1 MIPNALAWKEL
12 PCWLTFSLCKSVCWL
27 LNVNVFGFIFL
38 YNFFW
43 VFVSFKAATGRC
55 LKYHFE
61 IVVNL
66 QYIPVLMIIITN
78 SVNHGFTL
86 ASEAFVCVSLW
97 LFSEAL
103 SSHIS
108 LHFLIITKTFCISC
122 LHSISHSLSLLLRW
136 INFFAVEQKYYSK
149 RLIAWNGFLKM
160 ILGALE

>member
-55 LKYHFE
+55 LKYQFE

-66 QYIPVLMIIITN
+66 QYIPVLIIIFIN
-78 SVNHGFTL
+78 SVNNGFML
-86 ASEAFVCVSLW
+86 ALEAFVCVSLW

-108 LHFLIITKTFCISC
+108 LHFLIIYQDI
-122 LHSISHSLSLLLRW
+122 LHIMSSFDKSL
-136 INFFAVEQKYYSK
+136 FEFVAAMDK
-149 RLIAWNGFLKM
+149 FLCCWAKVLFEKIDCM
-160 ILGALE
+160 EWFS